1 VNRFDLM
8 IDCAVFILGKGAAEM
23 SFCSF
28 YHSEPDRR
36 SIKLRKRMEG
46 RRNHQHLVYRM
57 FIIFAPGEV
66 HH

>member
-1 VNRFDLM
+1 
-8 IDCAVFILGKGAAEM
+8 M